1 MTARTMY
8 QQYAPN
14 LFKLMAKRGK
24 DDYNLFN
31 LQTAKMYY
39 FNTLYSYA
47 VSLPTWEGLDL
58 SIKPDIMER
67 IAIDNGSVVIHYDP
81 ILDRYVTLLLGAVHE
96 WDVDGRPLRYD
107 ASPLYASGKKGEKTG
122 IMYRNLTPE
131 NSVIIYDTITQ
142 IPTITTIDFYAVRLA
157 NLRLTLDHIIRN
169 CKVPYIIRTTSDNMA
184 AIQGIFNEIY
194 NFKPAIIEDGVVDLE
209 CLKAYTLTD
218 NIPEI
223 LQRVNDEYNDTY
235 TEALKA
241 IGVNTSEE
249 KRERMNQLESVTS
262 ISQTIT
268 TQDVRLKPRIYG
280 AEQIR
285 ETFKN
290 SPKPM
295 DDVKVTFTRVIQPE
309 DGTEWGD
316 PLIDTNIGGEEDG
329 TIHT

>member
-47 VSLPTWEGLDL
+47 VALPTWEGLDL

-67 IAIDNGSVVIHYDP
+67 IAIDNGSVVIHYDKV
-81 ILDRYVTLLLGAVHE
+81 LERYVTLLLGAVHE
-96 WDVDGRPLRYD
+96 WDVDGRPLKYD
-107 ASPLYASGKKGEKTG
+107 ASPLYAGSKKGDKSG

-194 NFKPAIIEDGVVDLE
+194 NFKPGVSWGPKAVKLRNGDAIAGYVEYKGNMQFSRGTGVTAWYIGSGVNGDLE
-209 CLKAYTLTD
+209 PHHIKLIQAKFF
-218 NIPEI
+218 
-223 LQRVNDEYNDTY
+223 
-235 TEALKA
+235 
-241 IGVNTSEE
+241 
-249 KRERMNQLESVTS
+249 
-262 ISQTIT
+262 
-268 TQDVRLKPRIYG
+268 
-280 AEQIR
+280 
-285 ETFKN
+285 FKN
-290 SPKPM
+290 KNGKVIAKT
-295 DDVKVTFTRVIQPE
+295 VKGKGGHIRTNLVSGYTPYKATVWYQTR
-309 DGTEWGD
+309 
-316 PLIDTNIGGEEDG
+316 
-329 TIHT
+329 